1 MSTPMQHWG
10 DYDRDDPYPLFAEAL
25 AKGPVHE
32 VTLADGH
39 PAMLVMGYD
48 AAREALSHPDLSK
61 DMLAALD
68 RSGAVVAEGL
78 PGRGYA
84 RHMLSVDPPD
94 HTRLRSLITPAFTRT
109 RLAALEPRIR
119 ETAAELLD
127 DLGTRSGPVD
137 LVAGFALPLPFA
149 VIGGLLGLSRADQTQ
164 LAGWFASLFTPY
176 VGDEPPAAA
185 VGASNQIVAFLDELV
200 DARTKTATDD
210 VVGDLARA
218 AQRGELNRTEL
229 LSSLF
234 QLIVAGHHTTSS
246 LIGNGVAALLSHP
259 DQLDVLVADPALIPA
274 AVEEFLRYDAAVPH
288 ATFRYAVRD
297 VTIAGTAIPAGM
309 QVLVNLAAA
318 GRDPRRH
325 ADADRLNVRRTATDH
340 LAFGH
345 GIHHCLGARLA
356 RLEAVI
362 AFTELLA
369 RFPDLRLAVDPSQLR
384 WDHGDGLVLRG
395 LTELPVLLRRP
406 DAGVQTVVD
415 RRASQPPGSS
425 LLAASSDGQVASR
438 QADR

>member
-10 DYDRDDPYPLFAEAL
+10 DYDRDNPYPLFAEAL
-25 AKGPVHE
+25 ARGPVHE
-32 VTLADGH
+32 VILADGH
-39 PAMLVMGYD
+39 TAVLVLGYD
-48 AAREALSHPDLSK
+48 AAREALNHPDLSK

-68 RSGAVVAEGL
+68 RSGEVVAEGL
-78 PGRGYA
+78 PGRDFA

-109 RLAALEPRIR
+109 RLGALEPRIR
-119 ETAAELLD
+119 ETAAQLLD
-127 DLGTRSGPVD
+127 DLGVRSGPVD
-137 LVAGFALPLPFA
+137 LVAGFALPLPFG
-149 VIGGLLGLSRADQTQ
+149 VIGGLLGLSPADQAQ
-164 LAGWFASLFTPY
+164 LADWFATMFTPY
-176 VGDEPPAAA
+176 VGNEPPAAA
-185 VGASNQIVAFLDELV
+185 VHASNQIVAFLNELV
-200 DARTKTATDD
+200 DARTETATDD
-210 VVGDLARA
+210 VVGDLVRA
-218 AQRGELNRTEL
+218 AQLGELNRTEL

-259 DQLDVLVADPALIPA
+259 EQLDVLVADPALIPA

-318 GRDPRRH
+318 GRDPQRH
-325 ADADRLNVRRTATDH
+325 ADADCLHVRRAATDH

-369 RFPDLRLAVDPSQLR
+369 RFPQVRLAVDTSQLR

-395 LTELPVLLRRP
+395 LTELPVHL
-406 DAGVQTVVD
+406 G
-415 RRASQPPGSS
+415 
-425 LLAASSDGQVASR
+425 
-438 QADR
+438 